1 MYIGRYI
8 PGKCTYARVLHFVF
22 LGITRGFLVQ
32 DWIVFGLFFFLLL
45 TFAANE
51 THVLQTWCKTT
62 LNFHKLIMLD
72 PLTKK
77 CFLSG
82 IFLFTVVDAAG
93 GFGDLQLKVKWK
105 FLFILQ

>member
-1 MYIGRYI
+1 M
-8 PGKCTYARVLHFVF
+8 VF
-22 LGITRGFLVQ
+22 
-32 DWIVFGLFFFLLL
+32 FFFLLL

-62 LNFHKLIMLD
+62 LNFHKLIMLG
-72 PLTKK
+72 PFTKK
-77 CFLSG
+77 CFLSE

>member
-1 MYIGRYI
+1 MHVC
-8 PGKCTYARVLHFVF
+8 CTLCSWEP
-22 LGITRGFLVQ
+22 LGGFLVQ
-32 DWIVFGLFFFLLL
+32 DWIAFGLFFFFLLL

-72 PLTKK
+72 PFTKK
-77 CFLSG
+77 CFLSE